1 MKKIYLRVQPIVGL
15 VIVQLGCSDTSQ
27 DVGDQIQKDL
37 LLEEITIAE
46 IHRALEGGTTT
57 CRDLVGAYLSR
68 IEVYDQA
75 TGLNAIVVTNPSALE
90 TADAL
95 DAEYHSTQAL
105 RPLHCVPFIVKDNY
119 DTADL
124 QTAAGS
130 AALEGS
136 LPPDDA
142 YQVRKVREAGAIVLA
157 KSNMAEWAFSPH
169 QTVSSLAGTT
179 RNPYDLERVPA
190 GSSGGTAAAVAANFG
205 AVGLGTDTGNSIR
218 GPSSH
223 TSLVG
228 IRSTIGATSRDGI
241 VPLFLRNDIGGPM
254 ARTVEDAVRIFQGI
268 VGYDPAD
275 PVTEASI
282 GRIPDDYLD
291 FLDPNGLRGARIGVV
306 RALIDTPTADSEIA
320 ALMEQAL
327 VDLVAQGAS
336 LVDPFTIA
344 NFDELRGG
352 QWCSTFRHDLNAYL
366 SSLGDAAPVKSL
378 AEVVAS
384 GLYSPYV
391 EERLH
396 EELTVIGPPEAQD
409 PPCLGVDDDP
419 RRIAF
424 RDAVLQVMDMYDVDA
439 VIYPTWSNPPR
450 MIGDLESPHGNNSGV
465 IAPHT
470 GQPALTVPMGFTDD
484 TLPVGLQFLGRSFGE
499 PGLIRLAYAYEQAT
513 KHRRPPALF
522 PALPGN

>member
-1 MKKIYLRVQPIVGL
+1 MTKISFRILLIVGL
-15 VIVQLGCSDTSQ
+15 LIVQLGCSDTSQ
-27 DVGDQIQKDL
+27 DTGDQIREDFV
-37 LLEEITIAE
+37 LEEITITD
-46 IHRALEGGTTT
+46 IHGVLEAGGIT
-57 CRDLVGAYLSR
+57 CRDLVDAYLRR
-68 IEVYDQA
+68 IDVYDQA
-75 TGLNAIVVTNPSALE
+75 TGLNAIVITNPSALE

-95 DAEYHSTQAL
+95 DAEYLSTQTL
-105 RPLHCVPFIVKDNY
+105 RPLHCVPLIVKDNY

-142 YQVRKVREAGAIVLA
+142 YQVRKLREAGAIVLA
-157 KSNMAEWAFSPH
+157 KSNMAEWAFSPF

-241 VPLFLRNDIGGPM
+241 VPLSLRNDIGGPM
-254 ARTVEDAVRIFQGI
+254 ARTVEDAVRIFQVI
-268 VGYDPAD
+268 AGYDPTD

-282 GRIPDDYLD
+282 SRIPDDYLD
-291 FLDPNGLRGARIGVV
+291 FLDPDGLRGARIGVL
-306 RALIDTPTADSEIA
+306 RALIDTPTADSEVA

-327 VDLVAQGAS
+327 VDLVAEGAT
-336 LVDPFTIA
+336 LVDPFVIT
-344 NFDELRGG
+344 NFDELRRD
-352 QWCSTFRHDLNAYL
+352 QWCNTLQHDLNAYL
-366 SSLGDAAPVKSL
+366 CSLGDAAPVKSL
-378 AEVVAS
+378 AEIVAS

-391 EERLH
+391 EDRLH
-396 EELTVIGPPEAQD
+396 EALAVIGPPDAQD

-424 RDAVLQVMDMYDVDA
+424 RDAVVQAMDRYNLDA

-450 MIGDLESPHGNNSGV
+450 MIGDLESPHGNNSGA

-470 GQPALTVPMGFTDD
+470 GQPAVTVPMGFTDD
-484 TLPVGLQFLGRSFGE
+484 DTLPASLQFLGRSFGE
-499 PGLIRLAYAYEQAT
+499 PGLITLAYAYEQST
-513 KHRRPPALF
+513 KHRRPPTLFSAL
-522 PALPGN
+522 